1 MTDNR
6 VTDLEIRLAFL
17 EDSLN
22 TLDQVVR
29 DLGDSIDAIRREMSD
44 LREAQIAQAHDGTQ
58 TLSNNE
64 RLLNEKPPHY

>member
-64 RLLNEKPPHY
+64 RMLNEKPPHY